1 MILMGPSDPMVAS
14 DPFWV
19 VASDPPTVMECHKGF
34 GAQMRF
40 LGRECHAYCTVDTT
54 LLFRD
59 NPVGFRQD

>member
-19 VASDPPTVMECHKGF
+19 VASELPTIMECHKGF

-40 LGRECHAYCTVDTT
+40 WEGNAMPIAQSTPPFYSATSR
-54 LLFRD
+54 
-59 NPVGFRQD
+59 